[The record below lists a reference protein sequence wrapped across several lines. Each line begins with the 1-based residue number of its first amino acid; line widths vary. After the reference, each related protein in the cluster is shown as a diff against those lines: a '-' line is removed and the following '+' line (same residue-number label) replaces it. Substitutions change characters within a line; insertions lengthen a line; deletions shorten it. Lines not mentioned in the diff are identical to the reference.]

1 VTGEDHAERRKTFGF
16 SSGIKIHDG
25 IAPRHLFAVVGA
37 VEASF

>member
-1 VTGEDHAERRKTFGF
+1 VTPEEHVERRRTFGF

-25 IAPRHLFAVVGA
+25 IALPYLFAAVGA